1 MLELMLCLSEDAV
14 FLPASAN
21 VTIDRGLLVQA
32 HAGSVSSLSLSE
44 DEWVLASAGRDSTV
58 AFWDFRHHTKLS
70 SIPVLE
76 PVEGAVFLPS
86 SSALPRPTKKARTS
100 GASSSA
106 LSSLRIAIVGSSGH
120 LKVRPVPQT

>member
-1 MLELMLCLSEDAV
+1 M
-14 FLPASAN
+14 
-21 VTIDRGLLVQA
+21 QA

-76 PVEGAVFLPS
+76 PVEGAVVLPS
-86 SSALPRPTKKARTS
+86 SSTLPRPAKKARTS
-100 GASSSA
+100 GAMDSGWSN
-106 LSSLRIAIVGSSGH
+106 LRIATAGSGGH
-120 LKVRPVPQT
+120 LKVSSTLPISHLALPPGRWLLAFFGAVMSF